1 MLLSN
6 MGKTGLKTEQRLIL
20 NQLIIAKL
28 KNAEMELYK
37 RSELGKEVQAAAK
50 NMAKIFRQTIEEK
63 NISMLFELER
73 QAIEC
78 DIACYGENDK
88 RTAAKAALNQ
98 AAHFFQQT
106 STIEGAQKYLL
117 SQNGGILPEKI
128 PPSDL
133 VLNFVRNQKTQLT
146 QMINATS
153 SPALKMLRMH
163 RKESL
168 DLIRKEYVKNFEAGL
183 GKTPQRQRGM
193 GRTP

>member
-37 RSELGKEVQAAAK
+37 RSELGKEVQSAAK

-168 DLIRKEYVKNFEAGL
+168 DLIRKEYVKNLEAGL

>member
-1 MLLSN
+1 

-78 DIACYGENDK
+78 DKMTN
-88 RTAAKAALNQ
+88 
-98 AAHFFQQT
+98 
-106 STIEGAQKYLL
+106 
-117 SQNGGILPEKI
+117 
-128 PPSDL
+128 
-133 VLNFVRNQKTQLT
+133 VLR
-146 QMINATS
+146 
-153 SPALKMLRMH
+153 
-163 RKESL
+163 
-168 DLIRKEYVKNFEAGL
+168 
-183 GKTPQRQRGM
+183 QRQH
-193 GRTP
+193 

>member
-1 MLLSN
+1 

-37 RSELGKEVQAAAK
+37 RSELGKEVQSAAK

-168 DLIRKEYVKNFEAGL
+168 DLIRKEYVKNLEAGL

-193 GRTP
+193 GRTS

>member
-1 MLLSN
+1 
-6 MGKTGLKTEQRLIL
+6 
-20 NQLIIAKL
+20 
-28 KNAEMELYK
+28 
-37 RSELGKEVQAAAK
+37 
-50 NMAKIFRQTIEEK
+50 
-63 NISMLFELER
+63 MLFELER

-168 DLIRKEYVKNFEAGL
+168 DLIRKEYVKNLEAGL

-193 GRTP
+193 GRTS

>member
-1 MLLSN
+1 

-168 DLIRKEYVKNFEAGL
+168 DLIRKEYVKNLEAGL

>member
-168 DLIRKEYVKNFEAGL
+168 DLIRKEYVKNLEAGL

>member
-1 MLLSN
+1 

-28 KNAEMELYK
+28 KSAETELYK
-37 RSELGKEVQAAAK
+37 RSELGKEVQSAAK

-117 SQNGGILPEKI
+117 SQNGGILPDKI

-146 QMINATS
+146 QMINDTS

-168 DLIRKEYVKNFEAGL
+168 DLIRKEYVKNLEAGL

-193 GRTP
+193 GRTL

>member
-37 RSELGKEVQAAAK
+37 RSELGKEVQSAAK

-168 DLIRKEYVKNFEAGL
+168 DLIRKEYVKNLEAGL

-193 GRTP
+193 GRTS